1 MMTLQARTIEKIV
14 RHCPRGIAN
23 VTFPS
28 EESSILVG
36 LFEVARFS
44 HCGLLIS
51 QFWASATEGESADAP
66 LPSRRT

>member
-1 MMTLQARTIEKIV
+1 MTLQARAIKQ
-14 RHCPRGIAN
+14 RNAAHGKSPN

-28 EESSILVG
+28 KESSILVG

-44 HCGLLIS
+44 HWGLLIS